1 MRGKSLRAL
10 APSLQHISQRADAYS
25 QRMGIFSHFM
35 NLHAVYLKWGWLQ
48 ISVSNL
54 VIILG
59 MLILFVLAM
68 VVPFPKDHHSEEAEK

>member
-1 MRGKSLRAL
+1 ML
-10 APSLQHISQRADAYS
+10 APSERRIHDGGGAYS

-54 VIILG
+54 LIILG
-59 MLILFVLAM
+59 MLTLFVLAM
-68 VVPFPKDHHSEEAEK
+68 VMPFPKDHHSEESEK

>member
-1 MRGKSLRAL
+1 
-10 APSLQHISQRADAYS
+10 
-25 QRMGIFSHFM
+25 MGIFSHFM